1 MILANVANFL
11 FFVILNAN
19 LYIVIPDSETITNM
33 HNFRQFTY
41 EKLNILNTTDIY
53 AVSGE

>member
-11 FFVILNAN
+11 FFVILNVN
-19 LYIVIPDSETITNM
+19 LYIVSPDSNTITNI
-33 HNFRQFTY
+33 HSFRQFTY
-41 EKLNILNTTDIY
+41 EKLNILNITDIY

>member
-11 FFVILNAN
+11 FFVILNVN
-19 LYIVIPDSETITNM
+19 LYIVSPDSNTITNM
-33 HNFRQFTY
+33 HSFKQFTY
-41 EKLNILNTTDIY
+41 EKLNIRNTTDIY